1 MRGQDREYPGRVR
14 DWIDLDD
21 IWQNWMDPDTLI
33 FGNTDI
39 WRKITAASL
48 FEVHGDKHEKQRLA
62 SERAAKRRQNKYF
75 PVLDVCLSVIRGC

>member
-1 MRGQDREYPGRVR
+1 MRGQDREYPGRVS

-62 SERAAKRRQNKYF
+62 SERVKRRQNKYF